1 MIEVHESKSAPALEI
16 AHVLFMDIVAYSRLP
31 MDEQQRV
38 INGLQEAVRATAE
51 FTRAQA
57 DDQLIRLPTGDGMAL
72 VFFRDP
78 EAPVR
83 CALEVTKILRSYPE
97 IKLRMG
103 IHSGPVYR
111 IADINANRNVAGGGI
126 NIAQRVMDCGDSGH
140 ILVSEVV
147 ADVLQQLSSWNSRL
161 EDLGE
166 AEVKH
171 GVRVH
176 LFNLHTEEA
185 GNPEMPRKVR
195 AARNAAAQSK
205 SGAAKKKRSLSM
217 IAALVVLAALVGGFF
232 FATRSAHALSEKDT
246 IVLADFDNS
255 TGDHVFDDTL
265 RQALAVEI
273 EQSPFLNT
281 LSEQKVHDTLQLMGE
296 TEGDHLTADME
307 RQVCVRAGSKALL
320 KGSISALGNQ
330 YVIGLNAIN
339 CASGDSLANEQTRAA
354 SKDAVL
360 DVVGKVGKTVRS
372 KLGESLSSIR
382 KYDIPLEEASTP
394 SLEALSAYTIARKTQ
409 REKGDAASISFFK
422 RALDL
427 DAKFALAYAGL
438 ATAYNNLGQVENAS
452 ENAQKAFDLRE
463 HVTEREKLRIAAFY
477 YSFVTGDVPQAIQAY
492 ELWAQNYPRDYL
504 PHANMGNLYILLG
517 QYDKAIAA
525 TEEARRLEPDN
536 AHVYS
541 NLATAYLA
549 LGQTEQATETV
560 AQAAQQKVDS
570 TVLRVS
576 RYQLAFLRGDAAE
589 MAANVAWAAHLPGS
603 EGVLLSTLSDTN
615 AYYGR
620 LRSARETSQ
629 RAVDSSAASDMPE
642 AAAIW
647 QLNDALRQNDFGYRD
662 LARKQADAAL
672 NRASGKQVWILA
684 ALTFA
689 RAGDGARAEA
699 LTRKLEQ
706 DYPNDMLLR
715 SYWLPVIRGASAL
728 ERGDAA
734 KAVNLLQ
741 PVIPYDMANPFPISS
756 SPLGNMYSVY
766 VRGQAYLQNQQAAL
780 AAGEFQKILAQRG
793 TVLNAP
799 IGALARLQLARADA
813 LSGDNAKAR
822 AQYQDFFHLWKDA
835 DPEVTILKQAKA
847 EYGKLP

>member
-38 INGLQEAVRATAE
+38 INELQEAVRATAE

-57 DDQLIRLPTGDGMAL
+57 EDQLIRLPTGDGMAL

-97 IKLRMG
+97 IKLRIG

-161 EDLGE
+161 QDLGE

-176 LFNLHTEEA
+176 LFNLHTAEA
-185 GNPEMPRKVR
+185 GNQEMPQKVR

-205 SGAAKKKRSLSM
+205 SGAAKKKRSLSV
-217 IAALVVLAALVGGFF
+217 IAASVVLAALVGGFF

-394 SLEALSAYTIARKTQ
+394 SLEALSAYTSARKTQ

-422 RALDL
+422 RTLDL
-427 DAKFALAYAGL
+427 DPKFALAYAGL

-549 LGQTEQATETV
+549 LGQTEQATEIV
-560 AQAAQQKVDS
+560 AQAAQEKVDS

-576 RYQLAFLRGDAAE
+576 RYQLAFLRGDAKE

-603 EGVLLSTLSDTN
+603 EGVLLSTQSDTE
-615 AYYGR
+615 AYHGR

-629 RAVDSSAASDMPE
+629 RAVDSSAASDMAE

-647 QLNDALRQNDFGYRD
+647 QLNDALRQNDFGYRE

-689 RAGDGARAEA
+689 RAGDEARAEA
-699 LTRKLEQ
+699 LSRKLEQ
-706 DYPNDMLLR
+706 DYPSDMLLR

-734 KAVNLLQ
+734 KALNLLQ

-780 AAGEFQKILAQRG
+780 AAGEFQKILEQRG

-799 IGALARLQLARADA
+799 IGALARLELARVYA
-813 LSGDNAKAR
+813 LSGDKAKAGT
-822 AQYQDFFHLWKDA
+822 QYQDFFHLWKDA
-835 DPEVTILKQAKA
+835 DHDLTILKQAKA
-847 EYGKLP
+847 DYAKLK